1 MLSDN
6 AIQPTWQLCGQ
17 QDFNVSISVRKN
29 DDSSSSSSRA
39 LSYFPALTARRIAS
53 SSSRV
58 QVPEIPLITAARQ
71 VFSSVDVVLGTPL
84 ADLSK
89 DEKVLIEV
97 ESAECFALSKEYV
110 MAWIELQ
117 VQDGRNLT
125 EIKVTTID
133 GRGFPT
139 DVQLDCHELESTIA
153 QLRLDDPAFTQNRLN
168 FIRDFQYFDSDR
180 GARERL
186 ESTED
191 EFHLE
196 EP

>member
-110 MAWIELQ
+110 MGRFIILFSLLSLTTYTAWIELQ

-139 DVQLDCHELESTIA
+139 DVQLDCHVW
-153 QLRLDDPAFTQNRLN
+153 
-168 FIRDFQYFDSDR
+168 
-180 GARERL
+180 
-186 ESTED
+186 
-191 EFHLE
+191 
-196 EP
+196 